1 MRKVEITN
9 PELFNLVKEN
19 NVHLEKIR
27 AILAVGEK
35 LEKEMDDVKKKL
47 QKAQTSQTKTLEKLR
62 PVAITTTNGIE
73 CGEFEY
79 IKDVMIEEDK
89 LFATVEDALE
99 NWKEAY
105 KEKTTT
111 ISKVKD
117 AVKQA

>member
-19 NVHLEKIR
+19 NIHLEKIR
-27 AILAVGEK
+27 LILDEGEK
-35 LEKEMDDVKKKL
+35 LEKQMEVLKTKL
-47 QKAQTSQTKTLEKLR
+47 KKAQISQTKTLDKLR
-62 PVAITTTNGIE
+62 PVAVATTSGIE

-79 IKDVMIEEDK
+79 IAQVEIEDGI
-89 LFATVEDALE
+89 LYANVEDALE
-99 NWKEAY
+99 NWKSAY

-117 AVKQA
+117 VVKQG

>member
-27 AILAVGEK
+27 AILAEGEK
-35 LEKEMDDVKKKL
+35 LETEMDVLKKKL
-47 QKAQTSQTKTLEKLR
+47 AKAQTSQTKTLDKLR
-62 PVAITTTNGIE
+62 PVAVATTSGIE

-79 IKDVMIEEDK
+79 IKDVMIEGDA
-89 LFATVEDALE
+89 LYATVEDALE

-105 KEKTTT
+105 KEKTST

-117 AVKQA
+117 AIKQA